1 MGYRSEV
8 VFVVDKRV
16 EGLLMHLFTSCPA
29 AHQLCHEYTDTRTD
43 HENAILFHW
52 TDIKWYESSP
62 EVQAVEKFMDKLDEI
77 DNIEIDGEEIDPCE
91 MYRFVRTGEES
102 DDVVCRGYG
111 FESIYPYT
119 SINIDF

>member
-8 VFVVDKRV
+8 VLVVDKRV
-16 EGLLMHLFTSCPA
+16 EGLLMHLFTSCPEA
-29 AHQLCHEYTDTRTD
+29 YELCHEHADSRAD
-43 HENAILFHW
+43 RDGAIMFHW
-52 TDIKWYESSP
+52 SGIKWYDGYPPIMAIES
-62 EVQAVEKFMDKLDEI
+62 FMDKLDSA
-77 DNIEIDGEEIDPCE
+77 DDLKIDGEEIDPCE